1 MAEDDDPTLD
11 RPLHELIGTEKP
23 LATVRAGA
31 YRDSTHMTL
40 LAGVLISVAVIVVAL
55 AFVVRRR
62 RADRIDLGGVSDQWL
77 MSHRM
82 ES

>member
-1 MAEDDDPTLD
+1 MN
-11 RPLHELIGTEKP
+11 
-23 LATVRAGA
+23 
-31 YRDSTHMTL
+31 STHMTL